1 MLVYNQ
7 AFHFAKKTKA
17 QKNDKIKQEKEQ
29 IKDEFADVDTDD
41 IKNQY
46 VGTLNEVI
54 EIFEED
60 LKTIKSGRATNDV
73 FDDLEVKAYG
83 EMQPFGDL
91 CQTIVRGNQ
100 ILTVK
105 VYDESVKDEVIKALN
120 RSNMDIDVQLEGK
133 DIRVKMGL
141 GKKEH

>member
-1 MLVYNQ
+1 M
-7 AFHFAKKTKA
+7 
-17 QKNDKIKQEKEQ
+17 
-29 IKDEFADVDTDD
+29 
-41 IKNQY
+41 
-46 VGTLNEVI
+46 
-54 EIFEED
+54 FEDD

-83 EMQPFGDL
+83 EMQSFGDL

-105 VYDESVKDEVIKALN
+105 VYDESVKDEVVKALN
-120 RSNMDIDVQLEGK
+120 RSNMDIEVQMEGK